1 MSQNLAISEARQMPR
16 LKLPPMY
23 TLVRV
28 RPEGD
33 ERYRWTGFVYDI
45 SMTGMRFELDAAVAP
60 GTRLEIRAMLPGP
73 QHTTFRAAGPVVRVH
88 DDDGSRGP
96 TRMGMTFDAMD
107 DDDRRTLE
115 EYLHVNTQ
123 ARQRA
128 AA

>member
-1 MSQNLAISEARQMPR
+1 MSQNLRLSEARQTPR

-28 RPEGD
+28 KPQGD

-60 GTRLEIRAMLPGP
+60 GTPLEIRAMLPGP

-88 DDDGSRGP
+88 DDDDSRGP
-96 TRMGMTFDAMD
+96 TRMGMTFTEMD
-107 DDDRRTLE
+107 DADRRTLQQ
-115 EYLHVNTQ
+115 YLQVNTE
-123 ARQRA
+123 ARQRPA
-128 AA
+128 A